1 MGNGTRDMRWT
12 LLHVCPSCFLFFQ
25 FLKNDGHCKDNP
37 GTRLQHSMCPKKKKL
52 KRIVLYPL
60 VVSHADLFLQ
70 QPSFIDLCLFSPPLL
85 ILLLL
90 LFIVSHA
97 DLLPLLLL
105 QQPSFFFFFLLQLH
119 AYPSFLYLF
128 LSFPCFVHLT
138 REDMNKRGKEVFF
151 LNFCL

>member
-1 MGNGTRDMRWT
+1 MRWT

-52 KRIVLYPL
+52 KCIVLYPL

-90 LFIVSHA
+90 FIVSHA

-105 QQPSFFFFFLLQLH
+105 QQPSFFFFFFFLLWLH
-119 AYPSFLYLF
+119 ACPSYLYLF
-128 LSFPCFVHLT
+128 LFFPCFVHLT

-151 LNFCL
+151 LNFCLQ